1 MFRILKETDWSDM
14 QKVTVSF
21 RMVLFLFFLLI
32 PHSVLPQSNTRTAA
46 TPMQRDGQHDFDFEF
61 GAWKIQLKR
70 LVKPL
75 TGSTSWLEYSGT
87 SVVRKVWDGKANLGE
102 LEVSGATGRI
112 QGLSLRT
119 YNPQSH
125 QWHIGWVNSADG
137 TMGPAMIGA
146 FKNGCGEFFNQES
159 FNGRAVFVRF
169 IFSDITANTFHFEQ
183 AFSDDGGKTW
193 EVNWVANF
201 TKVKD

>member
-1 MFRILKETDWSDM
+1 M
-14 QKVTVSF
+14 TVLGLSLALTF
-21 RMVLFLFFLLI
+21 TPFA
-32 PHSVLPQSNTRTAA
+32 QSNAVPL
-46 TPMQRDGQHDFDFEF
+46 TPTQQRDGQHDFDFEF

-112 QGLSLRT
+112 EGLSLRT

-125 QWHIGWVNSADG
+125 QWLIGWVNSTDG
-137 TMGPAMIGA
+137 TMGPAMIGG
-146 FKNGCGEFFNQES
+146 FKNGRGEFFNQES
-159 FNGRAVFVRF
+159 FNGRAIFVRF
-169 IFSDITANTFHFEQ
+169 VFSNITANAFHFEQ

-193 EVNWVANF
+193 EANWIANF
-201 TKVKD
+201 IKVK

>member
-1 MFRILKETDWSDM
+1 MFRMLKETEWSDM

-46 TPMQRDGQHDFDFEF
+46 TPMQQRDGQHDFDFEF

-102 LEVSGATGRI
+102 LEVGGATGRI
-112 QGLSLRT
+112 EGLSLRT

-146 FKNGCGEFFNQES
+146 FKNGRGEFFNQES
-159 FNGRAVFVRF
+159 FNGRAIFVRF
-169 IFSDITANTFHFEQ
+169 IFSDITANSFHFEQ

-193 EVNWVANF
+193 EANWVANF
-201 TKVKD
+201 TKVK

>member
-1 MFRILKETDWSDM
+1 MRIIAACL
-14 QKVTVSF
+14 
-21 RMVLFLFFLLI
+21 RILFFLGTVILLAH
-32 PHSVLPQSNTRTAA
+32 PGLSQSYSVVS
-46 TPMQRDGQHDFDFEF
+46 TPTQQRNGQHDFDFEF

-112 QGLSLRT
+112 EGLSLRT

-137 TMGPAMIGA
+137 TMGPAMIGG
-146 FKNGCGEFFNQES
+146 FKNGRGEFFNQES
-159 FNGRAVFVRF
+159 FNGRAIFVRF

-193 EVNWVANF
+193 EANWVANF